1 MYEQLTL
8 FIENEQGK
16 SAVQD
21 APMFVAIDFAQSAH
35 GLIGL
40 VDQNQWLC
48 IEGNDLGPGIIEI
61 CHAALSCSCLLVCAG
76 LAYP

>member
-1 MYEQLTL
+1 
-8 FIENEQGK
+8 
-16 SAVQD
+16 
-21 APMFVAIDFAQSAH
+21 MFVAIDFAQSAH

-61 CHAALSCSCLLVCAG
+61 CHAALSCSCLLVCAA